1 MPVAHRGLHGA
12 GDGLVENSLAAV
24 EAAIEGGYAVEVDL
38 RLTADGGLVVI
49 HDATLERTTHGAGRV
64 GERTLEELRHVT
76 LRHTDETLSSID
88 DLFALTAGRSALFLE
103 LKAPYDPAAKA
114 TMTAALTRSLGR
126 YGGAVA
132 VMTFDPDLLALLRRA
147 LPDTPLGTLAGGEG
161 HQASMVSRFGRDAM
175 LHTPRTRPDFIAYFA
190 NALPTPL
197 VALRRRK
204 RPVFA
209 WTVRSR
215 AEADRL
221 KPHVDQII
229 FEGFPA

>member
-1 MPVAHRGLHGA
+1 MPVAHRGLHA
-12 GDGLVENSLAAV
+12 EADGIAENGLAAA
-24 EAAIEGGYAVEVDL
+24 EAAIERGYSVEVDL

-49 HDATLERTTHGAGRV
+49 HDATLERTTNGTGRV
-64 GERTLEELRHVT
+64 AESTLDELRRVT
-76 LRHTDETLSSID
+76 MRGTDETLSSLD
-88 DLFALTAGRSALFLE
+88 DLLALTAGRSALFLE
-103 LKAPYDPAAKA
+103 MKAPYVPAAKA
-114 TMTAALTRSLGR
+114 AMVAALTRSLNR

-132 VMTFDPDLLALLRRA
+132 AMTFDPDLLALLRKA
-147 LPDTPLGTLAGGEG
+147 LPDTPLGILAGGEG

-175 LHTPRTRPDFIAYFA
+175 LHTPRTRPDFIGYFA
-190 NALPTPL
+190 TALPTPL

-215 AEADRL
+215 AEAERL

-229 FEGFPA
+229 FEGFLP